1 MLLKKRFSIFLAIL
15 SCLCLIGWGGYY
27 YWQGTPRY
35 SLYQIGKAIENH
47 DSKTLL
53 LYLDVDQIVNGL
65 ADSTFREVEKRTF
78 PNKSSRSPSLN
89 NKKELIKSLMPPVIK
104 ALKPILKRQ
113 IIQLVEDIGQEGK
126 VSPLTF
132 FILSEIKRRGE
143 FAEVVIKTEKN
154 QSYTFTMAKT
164 PDRFWKVLRIDL
176 GLWDLLQRS
185 KREKG

>member
-1 MLLKKRFSIFLAIL
+1 
-15 SCLCLIGWGGYY
+15 
-27 YWQGTPRY
+27 
-35 SLYQIGKAIENH
+35 
-47 DSKTLL
+47 
-53 LYLDVDQIVNGL
+53 
-65 ADSTFREVEKRTF
+65 
-78 PNKSSRSPSLN
+78 
-89 NKKELIKSLMPPVIK
+89 MPPVIK

-164 PDRFWKVLRIDL
+164 PDRFWKVLRINL